1 MAERSWAR
9 WIRSWSAET
18 PPSSAS
24 DVGPRS
30 AWRACRCHSAVRI
43 ELRIESDSFRARASV
58 ASASSGGCSM
68 YARSA
73 AQPSVSTAETN
84 GLSSVSSAQYRG
96 RFTSSS
102 TSRRWQTISTGD
114 HESGSGRRFHWFGSS
129 IRVKPRS
136 AARWPRNRAKMTGG
150 SAGGSSSGSAC
161 TSCNQIA
168 ASAEGLGQQW
178 RRGQDDVKTRVPSF
192 LGEAGALWLLMGR
205 LLREWDQPLGL
216 DFFVH
221 TLQVSPEGQCTILEA
236 VGEDLL
242 QGALWIQVFL
252 HRLKRAVQTTRQV
265 ARRVGAGKPSEQ
277 RISIGRMHLLRI
289 DLVNAPFDR
298 DDRGCDQ
305 DCCPSGSTLR
315 CNSWQCPHPISGSA
329 TSSSVL
335 VH

>member
-1 MAERSWAR
+1 MASQPSQNDGGIR
-9 WIRSWSAET
+9 W
-18 PPSSAS
+18 
-24 DVGPRS
+24 G
-30 AWRACRCHSAVRI
+30 I
-43 ELRIESDSFRARASV
+43 ELRFSLHFVQPDHGVGCRSTRVAIRLFRSKMEGMHAQRTRWFKISSHVGTEDHGLGGGASWHRTPNAV
-58 ASASSGGCSM
+58 C
-68 YARSA
+68 RDKR
-73 AQPSVSTAETN
+73 
-84 GLSSVSSAQYRG
+84 L
-96 RFTSSS
+96 
-102 TSRRWQTISTGD
+102 
-114 HESGSGRRFHWFGSS
+114 
-129 IRVKPRS
+129 
-136 AARWPRNRAKMTGG
+136 GG
-150 SAGGSSSGSAC
+150 SLAKKTEHLDEALWMGLAEVQRLTPSDERESAIGPQAGVL
-161 TSCNQIA
+161 QA